1 MRKGILD
8 SEFFI
13 HTSPMIY
20 LDHAATAPMDPRVLK
35 AMLPHMRETWGNA
48 SSAHGKGRE
57 ARSAIDT
64 ARRTIA
70 DILQV
75 EPHEVIFTA
84 SGSEANS
91 LAIFGLC
98 EKYEETHGKAGH
110 AVFLSVEHS
119 CSIQATQR
127 LRRRGWQI
135 SMLPVDENAFLDPAV
150 LAEELREDTALVSIQ
165 WANNE
170 VGTIQPI
177 AECEALCK
185 ERAIPFHTDAVQP
198 VGLLPLPVL
207 PALTSIAAHKF
218 YGPRGIAA
226 LIVRDGIAV
235 APQVLGGGQE
245 FGLRAGSENIPAIVG
260 MAKALELAVE
270 EQPKEL
276 QRLTA
281 LRDFFISEMEKLP
294 GVTLNGPRGDARLA
308 NNINVRIAGH
318 KGETVVMRLDMEGI
332 CVSTGAACASGSAE
346 PSHVLEAMGRD
357 AVAANEN
364 IRMTLGKG
372 TTEADLQKTIAVL
385 QKIISK

>member
-1 MRKGILD
+1 
-8 SEFFI
+8 
-13 HTSPMIY
+13 MIY
-20 LDHAATAPMDPRVLK
+20 LDHAATAPLDPRVLE

-48 SSAHGKGRE
+48 SSPHAKGRE
-57 ARSAIDT
+57 ARSAMDD

-70 DILQV
+70 DILRV
-75 EPHEVIFTA
+75 EPHEVIFVS

-127 LRRRGWQI
+127 LRRRGWAI
-135 SMLPVDENAFLDPAV
+135 SMLPVDEHALLHAEDLQKV
-150 LAEELREDTALVSIQ
+150 LRDDTAIVSVQ

-185 ERAIPFHTDAVQP
+185 ERGIPFHTDAVQP
-198 VGLLPLPVL
+198 MGLLPLPVL
-207 PALTSIAAHKF
+207 PALTTIAAHKF
-218 YGPRGIAA
+218 YGPRGIGA
-226 LIVRDGIAV
+226 LIVRDGIGI

-245 FGLRAGSENIPAIVG
+245 FGLRAGSENIPTIVG
-260 MAKALELAVE
+260 MAKALEIAVS
-270 EQPKEL
+270 EQPAETI
-276 QRLTA
+276 RLTG
-281 LRDFFISEMEKLP
+281 LRDFFITELEQLP

-308 NNINVRIAGH
+308 NNINVRIAGQR
-318 KGETVVMRLDMEGI
+318 GETVVMRLDMEGI
-332 CVSTGAACASGSAE
+332 CCSTGAACASGSAE

-357 AVAANEN
+357 SEAANEN
-364 IRMTLGKG
+364 IRMTLGKS
-372 TTEADLQKTIAVL
+372 TTENDLQKTIMEL
-385 QKIISK
+385 RKIVGM